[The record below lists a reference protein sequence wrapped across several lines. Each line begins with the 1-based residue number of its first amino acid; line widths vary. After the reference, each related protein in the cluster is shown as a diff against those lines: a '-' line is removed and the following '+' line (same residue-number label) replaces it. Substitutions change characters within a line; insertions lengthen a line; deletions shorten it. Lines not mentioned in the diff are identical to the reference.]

1 VVSRHEK
8 ETISKQLLPSSFLH
22 KISLAPSI
30 SCSSLFRL
38 FCRISI
44 SYVAFALHVTVF
56 WVSYGFCCGS
66 LLDKKRQKL
75 IWDAGRFWRSNLLV
89 IQVRRFQTPRVW
101 GYAAG
106 YGTRA
111 VPWSCMLVGRGLR
124 SRPPG
129 GGNDILSQPHHTGI
143 IDVSLL
149 PPETSWNILERSWG
163 MLTSLRH
170 SYNNGIML
178 AIYSLLLIF
187 LDTG

>member
-1 VVSRHEK
+1 MK
-8 ETISKQLLPSSFLH
+8 KKQCRNSCYHLPSFTKFPLLLQSLIHLFFVCSIEYPFPTSHLH
-22 KISLAPSI
+22 
-30 SCSSLFRL
+30 
-38 FCRISI
+38 
-44 SYVAFALHVTVF
+44 LHVTVF
-56 WVSYGFCCGS
+56 WVSYGLCCGR

-89 IQVRRFQTPRVW
+89 LQVRQFQTPRVW

-129 GGNDILSQPHHTGI
+129 GGNGLLSQPHHAGT

-163 MLTSLRH
+163 MLTSLCH

-178 AIYSLLLIF
+178 AIYSSLLIF
-187 LDTG
+187 LDAG